1 MDAILIVVTIVL
13 LLGGMGASLG
23 RFAGRNRRRVWSD
36 VGRSVGLAESAESTS
51 GSSWLL
57 RLTMASGKQRV
68 SFVDA
73 TGGTRITIESTETAL
88 SGIELRPEDFET
100 AREKHGAGGEIETG
114 DPAFDEAFYIG
125 GSPADVHARLD
136 AGLRPRLLALHEEF
150 KDVASIR
157 IARGRLCADVPQK
170 PYEDSRP
177 TLTAVLKRL
186 LETAQQLPEHVDVVQ
201 RLALH
206 ARGAREPAVRLHN
219 LQLLIREFP
228 ARALTRNALQAACE
242 DPSPAV
248 RVHAANALG
257 DERRDVLFAIAED
270 ESADDL
276 SAATAVDALGD
287 RLAPQRAL
295 AVLEGA
301 LRTRRFATARS
312 CIEHLRRAAFREAVP
327 CLTRATALDHEIA
340 VDAVL
345 ALVAA
350 GGASVEPFLIKIL
363 KRDASP
369 LRVAAAEALGTIGS
383 AEAVLALQEAAEW
396 DVTDTELVRAARQA
410 IVAIQE
416 RLVGASPGQL
426 SMAADHAG
434 ELSLPAA
441 QDGSVSLSSA
451 EAAPVPSAK
460 KKRRR

>member
-1 MDAILIVVTIVL
+1 MATVLIAAALLL
-13 LLGGMGASLG
+13 LLGGMGASMG
-23 RFAGRNRRRVWSD
+23 RFAGRSRRRVWSE
-36 VGRSVGLAESAESTS
+36 VGRSLGLTESAATSS
-51 GSSWLL
+51 GSSLL
-57 RLTMASGKQRV
+57 IRLIMASGEHRV

-73 TGGTRITIESTETAL
+73 TGGTRIAIESTETAL
-88 SGIELRPEDFET
+88 AGIELRPEDFET
-100 AREKHGAGGEIETG
+100 AREKHGGGREIETG
-114 DPAFDEAFYIG
+114 DPAFDDVFYIG
-125 GSPADVHARLD
+125 GSPADVHAGLD
-136 AGLRPRLLALHEEF
+136 AGLRQRLLALHEEL

-186 LETAQQLPEHVDVVQ
+186 LETAQQLPERVDVVE

-206 ARGAREPAVRLHN
+206 ARREREPAVRLNN

-242 DPSPAV
+242 DPSAAV
-248 RVHAANALG
+248 RVHAACALG

-287 RLAPQRAL
+287 RLAPPRAL
-295 AVLEGA
+295 AVLEGV

-312 CIEHLRRAAFREAVP
+312 CIERLRRAAFREAVP

-369 LRVAAAEALGTIGS
+369 LRVAAAEALATAGT
-383 AEAVLALQEAAEW
+383 AEAVVALQEAAEW

-434 ELSLPAA
+434 QLSLPAA

-451 EAAPVPSAK
+451 EVAPVPSAK
-460 KKRRR
+460 KRRQR